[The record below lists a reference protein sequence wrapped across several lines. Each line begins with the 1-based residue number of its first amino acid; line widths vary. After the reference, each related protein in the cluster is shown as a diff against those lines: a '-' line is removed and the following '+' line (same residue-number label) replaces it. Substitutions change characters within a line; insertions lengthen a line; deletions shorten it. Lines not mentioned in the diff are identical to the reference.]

1 MFRKS
6 ATGWKQTAELKGSD
20 SGHTYVFTKTA
31 NGWKQTAE
39 LKGSDTEA
47 GDEFGSAVAVSGAV
61 AVVGAPD
68 HAVGAGR
75 AYVFRA

>member
-1 MFRKS
+1 ME
-6 ATGWKQTAELKGSD
+6 QTAELKGSD

-47 GDEFGSAVAVSGAV
+47 GRRVRQRWRPSRAPSPLSERPTMPSA
-61 AVVGAPD
+61 P
-68 HAVGAGR
+68 AGR
-75 AYVFRA
+75 TCSEPEVSALG